1 MGVNSRHGLVS
12 IRPRIVYI
20 DVRSSVTQ
28 SGLADVVVVAAHGA
42 VVVAQ
47 GALIAS

>member
-1 MGVNSRHGLVS
+1 MVNSRHGLVS

-28 SGLADVVVVAAHGA
+28 SGLADVVVAAHGA